1 MAPKDMVVAFEK
13 KRYGSSGDSR
23 LDLLLLIQVSSCHKT
38 VNSIRKPS
46 QINLSTDYFSESKF
60 VIFRHENRQKKRGLL
75 IRGNGIIATTSASLI
90 QSHCKRN
97 VFAVKENSSRN

>member
-60 VIFRHENRQKKRGLL
+60 VIFRHENSQKKRALL
-75 IRGNGIIATTSASLI
+75 ADTYQR
-90 QSHCKRN
+90 KRN
-97 VFAVKENSSRN
+97 NCHHLSLLDPKPL